1 MWNACKAIV
10 VVKLENNKRWKMKGG
25 GRKGRRGAEVE
36 KLSITMLNTW
46 VTDQSYLKPQ
56 HHARNRQVQC
66 RKGHSRCESYLEGRI
81 HRKWPLLDM
90 AINGDGIQDDCSA
103 IHLDNGAN
111 GRTILQ
117 DREHKK
123 SQEEWCCMFTTSRG
137 INFNQQ
143 SVVHRLAINTPV
155 DTNLNNGNGDPGKG
169 DAQCCDLWTGTLLKW
184 LGELNVSLL
193 LNNVSSVSQAQ
204 QLPCS

>member
-1 MWNACKAIV
+1 
-10 VVKLENNKRWKMKGG
+10 MKGG
-25 GRKGRRGAEVE
+25 GRKGRWGAEVE

-81 HRKWPLLDM
+81 HRNWPLLDM
-90 AINGDGIQDDCSA
+90 AIKGEGIQDDCST
-103 IHLDNGAN
+103 IQLDNRAN

-123 SQEEWCCMFTTSRG
+123 SREE
-137 INFNQQ
+137 
-143 SVVHRLAINTPV
+143 
-155 DTNLNNGNGDPGKG
+155 
-169 DAQCCDLWTGTLLKW
+169 
-184 LGELNVSLL
+184 
-193 LNNVSSVSQAQ
+193 
-204 QLPCS
+204 